1 MKNLLYAIGMIIG
14 GAVLL
19 VFVLSVEIIQEI
31 KWRFDN
37 AKTN

>member
-1 MKNLLYAIGMIIG
+1 MKNMLYAIGMIIG

-19 VFVLSVEIIQEI
+19 MVVLPIEVIQEI
-31 KWRFDN
+31 KWRMGN